1 MKSSN
6 TFSIRQS
13 YFPVHFFTTDVRICT
28 GGRTVGGLIGEA
40 TISKNG
46 LMPSYRVMS
55 TVYSVGKPVKYSIP
69 GYTGFSFIISVYK
82 NHEHY
87 GAANILISGYSGGL
101 LATALRKNEWL
112 GGISYISKGEEEI
125 DIYVKVQ
132 PYVYVSAA
140 CLGTSNGKFITSS
153 ILVNEVPF
161 DAIDVPI
168 S

>member
-1 MKSSN
+1 MY
-6 TFSIRQS
+6 FSL
-13 YFPVHFFTTDVRICT
+13 T
-28 GGRTVGGLIGEA
+28 GDKLLSHVQKTLLTVKRFLRVGGLIGEA
-40 TISKNG
+40 TISKKG

-55 TVYSVGKPVKYSIP
+55 TVYSYGEPVKYSIP
-69 GYTGFSFIISVYK
+69 GNTGFSFIISVYK
-82 NHEHY
+82 NHEHQ

-101 LATALRKNEWL
+101 LATPLRKNGWL
-112 GGISYISKGEEEI
+112 EGISYISKGEDGI

-153 ILVNEVPF
+153 ILVNEVPS
-161 DAIDVPI
+161 DAINVPI